1 MCAVMLILPASAAA
15 QTAPAAS
22 DGRTLS
28 NEPAATQAAF
38 QAAYGADA
46 PVQWQRE
53 HNVAVRTDLPT
64 SWDGQSLQS
73 QSNDTRVAFIA
84 AWGGQAPTKWVI
96 WHTGQAGRA
105 VILSGDL
112 EEAIESAEG
121 GDVQGAQSEF
131 RQFST
136 AWEND
141 YETLIRPH
149 SNEIADTVAEQLHNV
164 AAVLITPASP
174 DKDRY
179 LAELHKLADLID
191 TTQAR
196 LQALPPGQPVALAP
210 PAAAAGASAGGA
222 AAAAA
227 GSGPKLSITIDTGE
241 LESSITG
248 GRLDNLLRARG
259 ELEEFFEVW
268 DEVKDAVQRENASA
282 YNEITAD
289 LAAARGILLDRSR
302 PTPAVADYLPVLEKA
317 LATVKKYQ

>member
-1 MCAVMLILPASAAA
+1 MLFLPASAAA
-15 QTAPAAS
+15 QTAHTAR
-22 DGRTLS
+22 DGRSIT
-28 NEPAATQAAF
+28 NESAATQAAF

-46 PVQWQRE
+46 PAQWQGE
-53 HNVAVRTDLPT
+53 HNVSIRTDLPT
-64 SWDGQSLQS
+64 SWDDQSLQS
-73 QSNDTRVAFIA
+73 QSNDTRVAFIVS
-84 AWGGQAPTKWVI
+84 WGGQAPDKWVI

-105 VILSGDL
+105 VILTGDL
-112 EEAIESAEG
+112 DEAIESAEG
-121 GDVQGAQSEF
+121 GDLQGAQSEF

-136 AWEND
+136 DWEND
-141 YETLIRPH
+141 FETLIRPH
-149 SNEIADTVAEQLHNV
+149 SNEIADTVANQIRNV

-174 DKDRY
+174 DKARY
-179 LAELHKLADLID
+179 LAELYKLAELIE

-210 PAAAAGASAGGA
+210 PAPAAGGA
-222 AAAAA
+222 AAGGAAAPTA
-227 GSGPKLSITIDTGE
+227 GSGPQLSITIDTGE

-248 GRLDNLLRARG
+248 GRLDSLTRARG
-259 ELEEFFEVW
+259 ELEEFFEAW

-302 PTPAVADYLPVLEKA
+302 PTPAAADYLPVLEKA